1 MPQIVIG
8 RGLDKIDGSLHKAT
22 YAFLAKLSANDD
34 NKSLHIEPINNSA
47 DPRARTGRV
56 DLSNRAVLF
65 KLQGSGQE
73 ASYVFI
79 GTFQHD
85 EAIKI
90 AQTRRMTINPRNGV
104 AELLPVENLP
114 PVFVAP
120 TVTAARAEALELPD
134 SHAEKTLR
142 EREFTVEHLAD
153 LGMDHDFATGA
164 LDINDPDALLEYA
177 ESAPATWQGTAL
189 VDIFTGT
196 SLTDIK
202 DKYTLDADTSD
213 EGTDDDKLLKAL
225 RHPAAQM
232 EFAFI
237 EDNDELREAIERPD
251 FAAWRIF
258 LHPEQRTYVGRD
270 TNGPFRLTGGA
281 GTGKTVVLLH
291 RARELHRKNP
301 AARIVLT
308 TYGSTLAESL
318 RSQFRQLDASVPL
331 TTDLGQSGVFISGVD
346 SIATRVLH
354 KYEAAL
360 GGEASGNGAVAK
372 VLGPRTAEVFKS
384 QAQDAWKQAIATY
397 GVDLPGDLKVDSFF
411 EAEYSLIVLPNLVA
425 TREDYLRVK
434 RAGRGVSLNRAKRNA
449 VWDVIAGYRASS
461 AASGLTDYEERAA
474 IASTVLR
481 DDTNDLADH
490 VLVDEAQDLSPS
502 RFLLLRALVP
512 EGKNDLF
519 FAEDTHQRIYGQRV
533 VLGRYGINIVGRSRR
548 LTLNY
553 RTTEQNLY
561 FALGILAG
569 TEFTDLGDQIESS
582 EGYRSART
590 GPKPN
595 LLEVSNITEQYQIV
609 AELVEGWIEAGTD
622 PESIGLLVSTK
633 KEGQALPR
641 ALGERKIR
649 ATFVDRGSASAKG
662 TPQVMTMHRAKGMEF
677 AKVVLVGVGENSV
690 PRSYIIE
697 SLPEGEREDALQR
710 ERSLLYVAA
719 TRARDELV
727 AVWTGNANKFLHGQ
741 SR

>member
-22 YAFLAKLSANDD
+22 YAFLSKLSANDD

-56 DLSNRAVLF
+56 DISNRAVLF

-104 AELLPVENLP
+104 AELLPVEDAP
-114 PVFVAP
+114 PVRIASPLV
-120 TVTAARAEALELPD
+120 AARVAAPNVNESLV
-134 SHAEKTLR
+134 EKTLR
-142 EREFTVEHLAD
+142 EKEFTVEHLAA
-153 LGMDHDFATGA
+153 LGMDHDFAAGA
-164 LDINDPDALLEYA
+164 LDINDPDLLLEYA

-202 DKYTLDADTSD
+202 EKYTLDTGTSD
-213 EGTDDDKLLKAL
+213 EGTDDDKLLRAL

-258 LHPEQRTYVGRD
+258 LHPEQRTYATRD

-291 RARELHRKNP
+291 RARALHRKNP

-318 RSQFRQLDASVPL
+318 RSQFRQLDASVAV
-331 TTDLGQSGVFISGVD
+331 TTDLGQPGVFIAGVD

-354 KYEAAL
+354 KYEAEL
-360 GGEASGNGAVAK
+360 GGGASGNGAVAK
-372 VLGPRTAEVFKS
+372 VLGPRTAEIFKS

-411 EAEYSLIVLPNLVA
+411 EAEYSLIVLPNLVT
-425 TREDYLRVK
+425 TRDEYLRVK

-461 AASGLTDYEERAA
+461 AASGSTDYEERAA
-474 IASTVLR
+474 IAASTLGDAAV
-481 DDTNDLADH
+481 LADH

-502 RFLLLRALVP
+502 RFLLLRALAR
-512 EGKNDLF
+512 EGQNDLF
-519 FAEDTHQRIYGQRV
+519 LAEDTHQRIYGQRV
-533 VLGRYGINIVGRSRR
+533 VLKRYGINILGRSRR

-553 RTTEQNLY
+553 RTTEQNLH

-569 TEFTDLGDQIESS
+569 TEFTDLGDQVESS
-582 EGYRSART
+582 EGYRSARS
-590 GPKPN
+590 GPKPRQVP
-595 LLEVSNITEQYQIV
+595 VSNLTEQYQIV
-609 AELVEGWIEAGTD
+609 AKLVEDWIAAGTD

-633 KEGQALPR
+633 KEGQSLPR
-641 ALGERKIR
+641 ALGERDVR

-677 AKVVLVGVGENSV
+677 AKVILVGVGENSV
-690 PRSYIIE
+690 PRSYIID

-727 AVWTGNANKFLHGQ
+727 VVWTGEASSLLPAND
-741 SR
+741 

>member
-65 KLQGSGQE
+65 KVQGSGQD

-79 GTFQHD
+79 GTYPHD

-90 AQTRRMTINPRNGV
+90 AQTQRMAVNPRNGI
-104 AELLPVENLP
+104 AELLPVENAAP
-114 PVFVAP
+114 APVYSAPVAVSENRTP
-120 TVTAARAEALELPD
+120 SIEQ
-134 SHAEKTLR
+134 SLR
-142 EREFTVEHLAD
+142 RREFTAED
-153 LGMDHDFATGA
+153 LTELGLDLEFASGA

-177 ESAPATWQGTAL
+177 ETAPATWQGTAL

-196 SLTDIK
+196 SLADVK
-202 DKYTLDADTSD
+202 EKYALDTVESD
-213 EGTDDDKLLKAL
+213 DGTEDDKLLRAL
-225 RHPAAQM
+225 RHPAARM

-258 LHPEQRTYVGRD
+258 LHPEQRAYAFKD
-270 TNGPFRLTGGA
+270 INGPFRLTGGA

-301 AARIVLT
+301 TARIVLT
-308 TYGSTLAESL
+308 TYGATLAESL
-318 RSQFRQLDASVPL
+318 RAQFRQLDSTVTLAADMGKP
-331 TTDLGQSGVFISGVD
+331 GVYIAGVD
-346 SIATRVLH
+346 AIASRVLH
-354 KYEAAL
+354 KYEGQL
-360 GGEASGNGAVAK
+360 GGGADVNGAVAT
-372 VLGPRTAEVFKS
+372 VLGPRTAQVFKN
-384 QAQDAWKQAIATY
+384 QGFDAWKQAIGAY
-397 GVDLPGDLKVDSFF
+397 GADLPNELKVDSFF
-411 EAEYSLIVLPNLVA
+411 EAEYSLVVLPNSVT
-425 TREDYLRVK
+425 TREEYLRVK
-434 RAGRGVSLNRAKRNA
+434 RSGRGVSLNRSKRNA
-449 VWDVIAGYRASS
+449 VWDVIAGYRASG
-461 AASGLTDYEERAA
+461 AASGSTDFDEKAA
-474 IASTVLR
+474 IAAAVLR
-481 DDTNDLADH
+481 DGSSALADH
-490 VLVDEAQDLSPS
+490 VLVDESQDLSPS
-502 RFLLLRALVP
+502 RFQLLRALAS

-553 RTTEQNLY
+553 RTTEQNLRY
-561 FALGILAG
+561 ALGILSGA
-569 TEFTDLGDQIESS
+569 EFTDLGDLPETS
-582 EGYRSART
+582 EGYRSARS
-590 GPKPN
+590 GPKPQQIS
-595 LLEVSNITEQYQIV
+595 VSNLTEQYDVV
-609 AELVEGWIEAGTD
+609 AKLVKTWTAAGTD
-622 PESIGLLVSTK
+622 AESIGLLVPTK

-641 ALGERKIR
+641 ALGERETS
-649 ATFVDRGSASAKG
+649 ATFVDRNSSGAKG

-677 AKVVLVGVGENSV
+677 AKVVLVGVGENSI
-690 PRSYIIE
+690 PRSYVVD
-697 SLPEGEREDALQR
+697 SLPEGERDDALQR

-719 TRARDELV
+719 TRARDNLV
-727 AVWTGNANKFLHGQ
+727 VVWTGKPSALLPEIG
-741 SR
+741 